1 MHLAEYPINME
12 NAQKY
17 LKSGIGLQ
25 LKAYA
30 EAYTKMESTAKEKQI
45 YEAICRRDIFMCG
58 IL

>member
-17 LKSGIGLQ
+17 LKSGTGLQ

-30 EAYTKMESTAKEKQI
+30 EA
-45 YEAICRRDIFMCG
+45 
-58 IL
+58 